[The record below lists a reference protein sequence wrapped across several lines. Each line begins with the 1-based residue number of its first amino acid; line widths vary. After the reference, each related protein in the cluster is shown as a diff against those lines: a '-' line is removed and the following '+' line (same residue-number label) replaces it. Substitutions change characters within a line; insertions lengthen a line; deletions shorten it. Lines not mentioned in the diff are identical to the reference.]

1 MNAIFWRIVT
11 RASPDGEHISNIVW
25 QLNNFRTPVALHLMK
40 YVTCEQEILSPQH
53 KRPPYLNRHM
63 LMGEKWIHSVSRQYV
78 ESSTYVGDA
87 VDTVAGIDE
96 TLSKLKQI
104 NTLTISRELF

>member
-1 MNAIFWRIVT
+1 
-11 RASPDGEHISNIVW
+11 
-25 QLNNFRTPVALHLMK
+25 MK

-63 LMGEKWIHSVSRQYV
+63 LFGRKMDSFGWQYV

-104 NTLTISRELF
+104 ITLTI